1 LFYCCLLQGPFVV
14 KAGSNVSIAFRN
26 VFAQTMTFQFAV
38 DNPVFHITKP
48 TETIRS
54 RKEHRVIVSYD
65 GSDAATSKA
74 PCVGRLVISCVR
86 ATGGSATAAA
96 TAAGAGGATAP
107 PNTQWIYY
115 LKGVSPDG
123 KESSK

>member
-1 LFYCCLLQGPFVV
+1 
-14 KAGSNVSIAFRN
+14 
-26 VFAQTMTFQFAV
+26 MTFQFTV

-86 ATGGSATAAA
+86 ATGGSTASLQ
-96 TAAGAGGATAP
+96 AGAGGATAP